1 VRYSTQIRPI
11 SYLKANAAEV
21 LQVLEEQRKPMIIT
35 QNGEAKAVIQDVASY
50 EETQETLALLKI
62 LALGSQQVERGEIT
76 PISEVASRLRSKAT
90 KPLMLYEVSLTKDA
104 ERDLEEIYLYI
115 AEHDSRASA
124 DHVLDRLVKAT
135 EALRTSPDR
144 GSYVNELR
152 SLGISEYRQ
161 IFFKPYRLIYRV
173 HSKQVIVY
181 VITDGR
187 RDMESLLARRL
198 LGA

>member
-1 VRYSTQIRPI
+1 MV
-11 SYLKANAAEV
+11 
-21 LQVLEEQRKPMIIT
+21 
-35 QNGEAKAVIQDVASY
+35 
-50 EETQETLALLKI
+50 
-62 LALGSQQVERGEIT
+62 
-76 PISEVASRLRSKAT
+76 
-90 KPLMLYEVSLTKDA
+90 YEVSLTKDA
-104 ERDLEEIYLYI
+104 ERDLEEIYFYI

-144 GSYVNELR
+144 GSHVNELR

-173 HSKQVIVY
+173 HANQVIVY
-181 VITDGR
+181 VVADGR
-187 RDMESLLARRL
+187 RDMGSLLARRL

>member
-1 VRYSTQIRPI
+1 
-11 SYLKANAAEV
+11 
-21 LQVLEEQRKPMIIT
+21 
-35 QNGEAKAVIQDVASY
+35 
-50 EETQETLALLKI
+50 
-62 LALGSQQVERGEIT
+62 
-76 PISEVASRLRSKAT
+76 
-90 KPLMLYEVSLTKDA
+90 MLYAVSLTKDA
-104 ERDLEEIYLYI
+104 ERDLEEIYVYI
-115 AEHDSRASA
+115 AEHVSRASA

-135 EALRTSPDR
+135 EALKTSPGR

-173 HSKQVIVY
+173 HSKLVIIY
-181 VITDGR
+181 IITDGR